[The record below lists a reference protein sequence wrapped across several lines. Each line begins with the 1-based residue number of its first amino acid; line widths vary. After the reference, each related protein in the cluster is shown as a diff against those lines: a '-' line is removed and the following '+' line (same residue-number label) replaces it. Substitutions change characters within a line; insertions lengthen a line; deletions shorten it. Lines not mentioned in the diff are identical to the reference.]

1 MGEFRTTDLVERNL
15 DKMLS
20 ALVEEIERAEITRER
35 FGKVLRQIKS
45 SIDLRRFPS
54 VAENVVDAQFCTRL
68 QPTSL
73 SGLKMAGIDG
83 GLIRREFRSMD
94 LILTRAIAVI
104 FKFGPKEGPTVDFFP
119 DPFPSPVIKP
129 VMLSLSGQ
137 ELDQLAS
144 LERLA
149 AELRVTLSVLEEFS
163 TDLILIDGSLFYH
176 PRDRPPAASVANDKF
191 QEVMALYRQM
201 YNRAKEK
208 GTTLVGVV
216 KDSRS
221 SRVVN
226 IMGEILPH
234 IIRDPSV
241 FEMMQGVDYRWLL
254 KISRDCD
261 ILDTFL
267 DEGERTF
274 VFRFSSEIQQ
284 TPNAYPDEL
293 SSWASRIWVT
303 YVKTAQDDLPLRIE
317 VLVGDGSNDVRLL
330 DRALSAILPISWQHK
345 EYGIPTPIVEADA
358 RARISHNESQIII
371 DRLMAL
377 SGLTYTA
384 LEKRRSRN
392 PFGG

>member
-1 MGEFRTTDLVERNL
+1 
-15 DKMLS
+15 ML
-20 ALVEEIERAEITRER
+20 
-35 FGKVLRQIKS
+35 
-45 SIDLRRFPS
+45 
-54 VAENVVDAQFCTRL
+54 N
-68 QPTSL
+68 
-73 SGLKMAGIDG
+73 
-83 GLIRREFRSMD
+83 
-94 LILTRAIAVI
+94 
-104 FKFGPKEGPTVDFFP
+104 
-119 DPFPSPVIKP
+119 
-129 VMLSLSGQ
+129 LSGQ

-176 PRDRPPAASVANDKF
+176 PRDRPPAASAASDKF
-191 QEVMALYRQM
+191 QEVLALYRQM
-201 YNRAKEK
+201 YNKAKEK

-221 SRVVN
+221 TRVVN

-234 IIRDPSV
+234 IIRAPAV

-267 DEGERTF
+267 DEGERSF

-284 TPNAYPDEL
+284 NSTAHPNEL
-293 SSWASRIWVT
+293 SSWASQIWVT
-303 YVKTAQDDLPLRIE
+303 YVKTAQDDLPLRVE
-317 VLVGDGSNDVRLL
+317 VLVGDGGNDVRLL

>member
-1 MGEFRTTDLVERNL
+1 MERNF

-20 ALVEEIERAEITRER
+20 AVVEQIERAETTRER
-35 FGKVLRQIKS
+35 FGKVLRQIKGK
-45 SIDLRRFPS
+45 IDLRRFPA
-54 VAENVVDAQFCTRL
+54 VAANVIDTQFSTKV
-68 QPTSL
+68 QPVSL

-83 GLIRREFRSMD
+83 GLIRRGFRSMD
-94 LILTRAIAVI
+94 LILTRGVAVI
-104 FKFGPKEGPTVDFFP
+104 FKFGAKEGPVVDFFP
-119 DPFPSPVIKP
+119 DPFPSPVVKP
-129 VMLSLSGQ
+129 IMLSLSGQ

-144 LERLA
+144 LERVA
-149 AELRVTLSVLEEFS
+149 AELRVTLSVLDEFS

-176 PRDRPPAASVANDKF
+176 PRDRPPATSLVSDKF
-191 QEVMALYRQM
+191 QEVMALYRQV
-201 YNRAKEK
+201 YNKAKEK

-221 SRVVN
+221 TRIVN

-234 IIRDPSV
+234 IVRDPSV

-261 ILDTFL
+261 LLDTFL

-274 VFRFSSEIQQ
+274 VFRFSSEMQ
-284 TPNAYPDEL
+284 PNLSAYPDEL
-293 SSWASRIWVT
+293 ASWAPLIWVT

-317 VLVGDGSNDVRLL
+317 VLVGEGDNDVRLL
-330 DRALSAILPISWQHK
+330 DRALSAILPVSWQHK